1 MNEQVCTKAVDTCG
15 YPVETT
21 GNAVLDTL
29 EHRSSTRAFARDDDD
44 RPVAVTDEQ
53 RAAILHAASRAPS
66 AGAMMMYSIVS
77 IREQAT
83 LDRLADLCDHQ
94 MLKDMHMTPVN
105 TIEEALKLA
114 FEMKGADAKVAVIP
128 DGLGVVVAQH

>member
-1 MNEQVCTKAVDTCG
+1 MSEQVCEADMGGDGAAGVDTYG

-21 GNAVLDTL
+21 GNAVLDIL

-77 IREQAT
+77 IREQAFC
-83 LDRLADLCDHQ
+83 LCDH
-94 MLKDMHMTPVN
+94 LLTGFYHSVN
-105 TIEEALKLA
+105 LTK
-114 FEMKGADAKVAVIP
+114 
-128 DGLGVVVAQH
+128 